1 LLKKAHRKLYFI
13 FPIHFSVLQTGMD
26 VNLTEVKEIV
36 AVDTATKSLDGLL
49 ATADKHIADW
59 TNAVAYF
66 LKFSKI

>member
-1 LLKKAHRKLYFI
+1 
-13 FPIHFSVLQTGMD
+13 MD